1 MLGFKKYAIEEFKN
15 DSIDVQGACV
25 ISFLRKEVET
35 VWASMEENGFEGADK
50 DLYNSLVEVVNWV
63 CDITDNE
70 EMRIVGKL

>member
-1 MLGFKKYAIEEFKN
+1 MVGFKKQAIEEFKEER
-15 DSIDVQGACV
+15 IDVQGACV

-35 VWASMEENGFEGADK
+35 VWTSMEENGFAGADK
-50 DLYNSLVEVVNWV
+50 DLYNSLVKVVNWV

>member
-1 MLGFKKYAIEEFKN
+1 MIGFKKHAIEEFKEER
-15 DSIDVQGACV
+15 IDVQGACV

-35 VWASMEENGFEGADK
+35 VWASMEENGFVGADK

>member
-1 MLGFKKYAIEEFKN
+1 MVGFKKQAIEEFKEER
-15 DSIDVQGACV
+15 IDVQGACV

-35 VWASMEENGFEGADK
+35 VWTSMEENGFVGADK

>member
-1 MLGFKKYAIEEFKN
+1 MKGFKKCAIEEFKN
-15 DSIDVQGACV
+15 DSIEVQGACV
-25 ISFLRKEVET
+25 VDFLRNEVET

-63 CDITDNE
+63 CDTTDNE